1 MNITDQE
8 CLRLT
13 AAEWRAAWSSRL
25 HKVVQFG
32 ELSIPVEIKLDT
44 VVRASEIYYFD
55 NDSVNSQPELENLV
69 QR

>member
-1 MNITDQE
+1 M
-8 CLRLT
+8 
-13 AAEWRAAWSSRL
+13 
-25 HKVVQFG
+25 VQFG

-44 VVRASEIYYFD
+44 VVQASEIYYFD